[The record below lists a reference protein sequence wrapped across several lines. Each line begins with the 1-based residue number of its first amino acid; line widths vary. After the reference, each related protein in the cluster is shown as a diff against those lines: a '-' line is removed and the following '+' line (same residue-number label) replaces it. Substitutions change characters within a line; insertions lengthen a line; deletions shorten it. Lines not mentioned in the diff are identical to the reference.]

1 MKSANTFSYIAC
13 IIFCS
18 MVLEYEMTSE
28 TIQSLKPHP
37 PPTPV
42 RAIKVPNSHCSS
54 IPYCR
59 FSL

>member
-1 MKSANTFSYIAC
+1 
-13 IIFCS
+13 